1 MFPDYGRMKQG
12 IISMLSRR
20 HFLLSI
26 GFVALT
32 PAVAEAGVLANLRE
46 KIKQRRA
53 KKSTSQT
60 APKTVSYG
68 PALLDIYAPQNAAS
82 LPVMIFIHGGGWK
95 HGDRTYVQD
104 KPDCFLK
111 NGYVFVSIDYRMLPQ
126 VDVAT
131 EAKDVEAA
139 YAFVHQNIT
148 KYGGDPAKIV
158 MMGHS
163 AGCHL
168 LALTAMRGGLPG
180 VRGVVLNDSGG
191 YKVSDLATN
200 GTMRGLYKE
209 PFADPSQWD
218 ALSPVTYLN
227 PGPHPATLI
236 AYSRVKLHQETA
248 KAFAAQLKATGT
260 RVELFDGRAYSHGE
274 INRGFGGSAADF
286 TSVTL
291 AFLKSV
297 LE

>member
-1 MFPDYGRMKQG
+1 MISRRNFMLSLG
-12 IISMLSRR
+12 IIALSTTAA
-20 HFLLSI
+20 H
-26 GFVALT
+26 
-32 PAVAEAGVLANLRE
+32 AGPLAKLRE
-46 KIKQRRA
+46 KMNERRA
-53 KKSTSQT
+53 AKSSSVTK
-60 APKTVSYG
+60 PVTVSYG
-68 PALLDIYAPQNAAS
+68 PAKLDIYAPADAKG

-104 KPDCFLK
+104 KPDCFVK
-111 NGYVFVSIDYRMLPQ
+111 NGYVFVTIDYRMLPE
-126 VDVAT
+126 VDVAI

-139 YAFVHQNIT
+139 YAFVRQNIT

-200 GTMRGLYKE
+200 GKMRGLYKE

-218 ALSPVTYLN
+218 ALSPATYLN
-227 PGPHPATLI
+227 SGPHPATLI
-236 AYSRVKLHQETA
+236 AYSRVKLHHETSTR
-248 KAFAAQLKATGT
+248 FAARLKATGT

-274 INRGFGGSAADF
+274 INRGFGGSAGDF
-286 TSVTL
+286 TTATL

-297 LE
+297 LG

>member
-1 MFPDYGRMKQG
+1 M
-12 IISMLSRR
+12 ISRRKFMLS
-20 HFLLSI
+20 LGI
-26 GFVALT
+26 VALST
-32 PAVAEAGVLANLRE
+32 TAAHAGPLAKLRE
-46 KIKQRRA
+46 KMKERRA
-53 KKSTSQT
+53 AKSSSLTK
-60 APKTVSYG
+60 PVTVSYG
-68 PALLDIYAPQNAAS
+68 PAALDIYAPADAEG

-104 KPDCFLK
+104 KPDTFLK
-111 NGYVFVSIDYRMLPQ
+111 NGYVFVSIDYRLLPE

-139 YAFVHQNIT
+139 YAFVRQNIAR
-148 KYGGDPAKIV
+148 YGGDPAKIV

-168 LALTAMRGGLPG
+168 LALTMMRGGLPG

-200 GTMRGLYKE
+200 GKMRGLYKE
-209 PFADPSQWD
+209 SFADPAQWE

-227 PGPHPATLI
+227 SGPHPATLI

-248 KAFAAQLKATGT
+248 KAFAAQLKAIGT
-260 RVELFDGRAYSHGE
+260 RVELFDGTAYTHGE

-286 TSVTL
+286 TAATL
-291 AFLKSV
+291 AFLKTV

>member
-1 MFPDYGRMKQG
+1 MM
-12 IISMLSRR
+12 ISRR
-20 HFLLSI
+20 HFVLSL
-26 GFVALT
+26 GFLALGST
-32 PAVAEAGVLANLRE
+32 AASAGPLAKLRE
-46 KIKQRRA
+46 KIKERRA
-53 KKSTSQT
+53 AKSSSLTK
-60 APKTVSYG
+60 PVTVSYG
-68 PALLDIYAPQNAAS
+68 PALLDIYSPANAS
-82 LPVMIFIHGGGWK
+82 QLPVMIFIHGGGWK

-104 KPDCFLK
+104 KPDCFVK
-111 NGYVFVSIDYRMLPQ
+111 NGYIFVSIDYRMLPG

-139 YAFVHQNIT
+139 YAFVRQNIAQ
-148 KYGGDPAKIV
+148 YGGDPAKIV

-168 LALTAMRGGLPG
+168 LALAMMRGGLPG

-200 GTMRGLYKE
+200 GKMRGLYKE

-227 PGPHPATLI
+227 SGPHPATLI
-236 AYSRVKLHQETA
+236 AYSHVKLHQKTS
-248 KAFAAQLKATGT
+248 KRFAAQLKATGT
-260 RVELFDGRAYSHGE
+260 RVELFDGTAYSHAE

-286 TSVTL
+286 TAATL
-291 AFLKSV
+291 AFLKTV

>member
-1 MFPDYGRMKQG
+1 
-12 IISMLSRR
+12 MLSRR
-20 HFLLSI
+20 HFMLAF
-26 GFVALT
+26 GFAVLT
-32 PAVAEAGVLANLRE
+32 PAVANAGALANLRE
-46 KIKQRRA
+46 KMKECRSAR
-53 KKSTSQT
+53 STSQIVS
-60 APKTVSYG
+60 KTVSYG
-68 PALLDIYAPQNAAS
+68 PALLDIYAPANAS
-82 LPVMIFIHGGGWK
+82 NLSVMIFIHGGGWK
-95 HGDRTYVQD
+95 HGDRTYVQE
-104 KPDCFLK
+104 KPDCFVK
-111 NGYVFVSIDYRMLPQ
+111 NGYVFVSIDYRMLPE

-139 YAFVHQNIT
+139 YVFVRQNIT

-168 LALTAMRGGLPG
+168 LALTMMRGRLPG

-200 GTMRGLYKE
+200 GEMRGLYKE
-209 PFADPSQWD
+209 PFADKSQWD
-218 ALSPVTYLN
+218 ALSPATYLN
-227 PGPHPATLI
+227 SGPHPATLI
-236 AYSRVKLHQETA
+236 AYSRVKLHHETST
-248 KAFAAQLKATGT
+248 KFAAQLKATGT

-274 INRGFGGSAADF
+274 INRGFGGSAGDF
-286 TSVTL
+286 TTATL